1 MVIHY
6 NQEKDIELKENTTLK
21 EFLESKGLNKDGV
34 AVAVDDK
41 IIKTVAF
48 DRFVLTYGMAVDVY
62 NMVSGGQD
70 D

>member
-34 AVAVDDK
+34 AVAVDEK
-41 IIKTVAF
+41 IIKKVDF
-48 DRFVLTYGMAVDVY
+48 DSFVLKDGMAVDVY

>member
-34 AVAVDDK
+34 AVAVDEK
-41 IIKTVAF
+41 IIKKVDF
-48 DRFVLTYGMAVDVY
+48 DSFVLKDGMAVDVY
-62 NMVSGGQD
+62 NMVSGG
-70 D
+70 

>member
-34 AVAVDDK
+34 AVAVDEK
-41 IIKTVAF
+41 IIKKVDF
-48 DRFVLTYGMAVDVY
+48 DSFVLKDGMAVDVY
-62 NMVSGGQD
+62 KMVSGG
-70 D
+70 

>member
-6 NQEKDIELKENTTLK
+6 NQEKEIELKENTTLK

-34 AVAVDDK
+34 AVAVDEK
-41 IIKTVAF
+41 IIKKVDF
-48 DRFVLTYGMAVDVY
+48 DSFVLKDGMAVDVY

>member
-6 NQEKDIELKENTTLK
+6 NQEKDIELNENTTLK

-34 AVAVDDK
+34 AVAVDEK
-41 IIKTVAF
+41 IIKKVDF
-48 DRFVLTYGMAVDVY
+48 DSFVLKDGMAVDVY

>member
-34 AVAVDDK
+34 AVAVDEK
-41 IIKTVAF
+41 IIKKVDF
-48 DRFVLTYGMAVDVY
+48 DSFVLKDGMAVDVY
-62 NMVSGGQD
+62 KMVSGGQD

>member
-34 AVAVDDK
+34 AVAVDEK
-41 IIKTVAF
+41 IIKKVDF
-48 DRFVLTYGMAVDVY
+48 DSFVLKDGMAVHVY
-62 NMVSGGQD
+62 NMVSGG
-70 D
+70 